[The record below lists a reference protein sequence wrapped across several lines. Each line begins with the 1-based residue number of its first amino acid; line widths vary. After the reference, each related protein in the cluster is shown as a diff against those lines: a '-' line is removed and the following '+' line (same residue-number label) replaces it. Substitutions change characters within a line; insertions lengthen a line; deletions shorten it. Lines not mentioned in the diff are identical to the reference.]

1 MPVFDSLALTNRF
14 SVVLDGDINLG
25 YWSSV
30 RGLDVTW
37 NLCEYRSGD
46 AANSRLFYPGS
57 TKYSDIQLSRAACA
71 DSQTVQAW
79 LSSCSISTQKW
90 SGTIYLADS
99 DQQAVI
105 SWNLYNLMPLSW
117 KLETPLDASQSK
129 VAIENLTLAH
139 EGFLN
144 DYKDMNQTLLT
155 PDQVQDSSYAQ
166 GFGDTS
172 NQQAG
177 SGLTQG

>member
-1 MPVFDSLALTNRF
+1 MATFDSLALANRF

-37 NLCEYRSGD
+37 NLCEYRAGD

-71 DSQTVQAW
+71 DSQTVQQW
-79 LSSCSISTQKW
+79 LTTCSISTQKW
-90 SGTIYLADS
+90 SGTIYLANS
-99 DQQAVI
+99 EQQAVV
-105 SWNLYNLMPLSW
+105 SWNLYNVMPLSW

-129 VAIENLTLAH
+129 VAIETLSLAH
-139 EGFLN
+139 EGFLDDN
-144 DYKDMNQTLLT
+144 RTFDSTLLT
-155 PDQVQDSSYAQ
+155 PDQVQDTSYSQ

-172 NQQAG
+172 NAQAG
-177 SGLTQG
+177 ANITG